1 MRVVALKPGQVD
13 DVLHQVAEPRRLN
26 LHPLGEMPDLI
37 SVIARGEDC
46 LGQQRQSADGRFEL
60 VADICDKIPPHR
72 INPSLLRQII
82 DEDEDG
88 TGTQGCNPDPK
99 LEQFAAERGPANP
112 HLLLTGL
119 TVAGDLVDE
128 TGDIGNGDEAS
139 VHQTKGLAAS
149 AGPQNE
155 AIGTHDH

>member
-1 MRVVALKPGQVD
+1 MAHIRDEV
-13 DVLHQVAEPRRLN
+13 
-26 LHPLGEMPDLI
+26 
-37 SVIARGEDC
+37 
-46 LGQQRQSADGRFEL
+46 
-60 VADICDKIPPHR
+60 PPHR
-72 INPSLLRQII
+72 IDPSLLRQVIN
-82 DEDEDG
+82 EDENG
-88 TGTQGCNPDPK
+88 SGAQGCDPDPK
-99 LEQFAAERGPANP
+99 LEQFAAERRPANP

-119 TVAGDLVDE
+119 TVSGDLVDE